1 MFTAMSEM
9 SVGEKKRLTELMDLQ
24 VMFSQ
29 EDLSQCT
36 FFQNVTMVSL
46 LLPGAKT
53 DICKFAL

>member
-1 MFTAMSEM
+1 MSEM